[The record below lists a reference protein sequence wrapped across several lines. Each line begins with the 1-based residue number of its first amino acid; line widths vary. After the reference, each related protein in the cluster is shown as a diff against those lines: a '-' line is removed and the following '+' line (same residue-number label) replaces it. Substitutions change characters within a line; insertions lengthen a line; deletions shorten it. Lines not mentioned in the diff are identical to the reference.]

1 MSNLVNILMPRLYP
15 AEVGGPQA
23 RDLDGV
29 EVSKVRKKYFSE
41 HNILKVIDRI
51 YVLEIMYVLDRI
63 LICS

>member
-29 EVSKVRKKYFSE
+29 QVSQVQNNTSW
-41 HNILKVIDRI
+41 HNMQYMVSTEL
-51 YVLEIMYVLDRI
+51 
-63 LICS
+63 